1 MTAQEIASASGPV
14 VIIGAGLAGWTAAR
28 ELRKLKPDLPI
39 TLITADSGDFY
50 AKPAL
55 SNALAQGKSPAQ
67 LVNTPAAQMA
77 AQHKVLLLAHTQ
89 VSAIDRAAKQ
99 VQTSAG
105 PVAYSQL
112 VLATGA
118 QPIRIALQ
126 GDAAQQVLSVNSL
139 EDYAL
144 FRAKLAGSPDEICA
158 DSYENSSKLTPL
170 AASIA
175 APRRQRRVLIMGA
188 GLIGCEFAN
197 DLAAQGFGVTV
208 VDPGARPLSALLPE
222 EASLALQA
230 ALQLLGVEWKLGTSV
245 QRLEHGAGGESGDA
259 LAVQLADG
267 SWLAADMV
275 LSAVGLRPDLSLAQ
289 AAGLATERGIKVSD
303 HLQTSD
309 DEIYALGDGAQYA
322 SESLQGISRPLPY
335 VLPIMQAAK
344 VLAANIW
351 AKRQGGALSVLKF
364 PVMPVA
370 IKTPAL
376 PLTIAPPEPSTSG
389 AWRAFAEQ
397 EWQWLDA
404 QDALKGFALA
414 GAASTQRA
422 KWVKALEAA

>member
-1 MTAQEIASASGPV
+1 MTAQEIASESGPV
-14 VIIGAGLAGWTAAR
+14 VIIGAGLAGWTTAR
-28 ELRKLKPDLPI
+28 ELRKLTPDLPI

-55 SNALAQGKSPAQ
+55 SNALAQGKSPSQ

-89 VSAIDRAAKQ
+89 VSAIDRSAKQ

-118 QPIRIALQ
+118 QPIRIPLQ
-126 GDAAQQVLSVNSL
+126 GAAAQQVLSVNSL

-144 FRAKLAGSPDEICA
+144 FRAKLAGSPDETCA
-158 DSYENSSKLTPL
+158 DCYENSSDL
-170 AASIA
+170 AASTA
-175 APRRQRRVLIMGA
+175 APRRQRQVLIMGA

-208 VDPGARPLSALLPE
+208 VDPGARPLAALLPE

-230 ALQLLGVEWKLGTSV
+230 ALPELGVEWKLGTSV
-245 QRLEHGAGGESGDA
+245 QRLEHGVGGESGDA

-322 SESLQGISRPLPY
+322 SESLQGTSRPLPY

-376 PLTIAPPEPSTSG
+376 PLTIAPPEPGMSG
-389 AWRAFAEQ
+389 AWQAFAEQ

-404 QDALKGFALA
+404 QGALKGFALA